1 MLMLL
6 AGCCYGVVSPLMKL
20 AYNAGFDVQDV
31 TDAQYGIAFV
41 LMWAIAIFRLHRGR
55 IPRQQ
60 WKFLILIG
68 LASAGVSYAY
78 YVALT
83 KLPASLGIVLLF
95 QFAWMVMVIDII
107 VTRSWPGIEKWIGMA
122 IIVLGTFFAVGLIGQ
137 PVGNFPVW
145 AFMLGLVSAFCY
157 AALLYLSS
165 YVTAEASPA
174 VRSAISI
181 TVSVIVISI
190 IFPPTYLTSG
200 VLWHGLWFWGG
211 LVALFG
217 QVGPML
223 LILLASPR
231 IGGRM
236 AGVLGAVEL
245 PVAVIAARLLVDEH
259 VSLLRWVGVILIL
272 AGIMISELVRTKGR
286 KPSTAGGQTDS
297 PGGADGPGGVDS
309 PVPYSH

>member
-1 MLMLL
+1 MPLRPLYMFLMLL

-20 AYNAGFDVQDV
+20 AYRAGFDVQDV

-41 LMWAIAIFRLHRGR
+41 LMWVIALFRLRRWR
-55 IPRQQ
+55 IPRRQ

-68 LASAGVSYAY
+68 LASAGVSYTY

-95 QFAWMVMVIDII
+95 QFTWMVMVIDII
-107 VTRSWPGIEKWIGMA
+107 VTRSWPGIEKWIGLA
-122 IIVLGTFFAVGLIGQ
+122 IILVGTFFAVGLIGQ
-137 PVGNFPVW
+137 PVGHFPLW
-145 AFMLGLVSAFCY
+145 AFILGLIAGFCY
-157 AALLYLSS
+157 AAFLYLSS
-165 YVTAEASPA
+165 YVTDEASPMI
-174 VRSAISI
+174 RSAVSI
-181 TVSVIVISI
+181 TISVAVISV

-200 VLWHGLWFWGG
+200 VLWQGLWFWGG

-223 LILLASPR
+223 LVLLASPK

-245 PVAVIAARLLVDEH
+245 PVAVVSARLLVGEH
-259 VSLLRWVGVILIL
+259 VHVLHWLGVVLIL
-272 AGIMISELVRTKGR
+272 AGIMISELVRPKAR
-286 KPSTAGGQTDS
+286 MVAGEPQG
-297 PGGADGPGGVDS
+297 
-309 PVPYSH
+309 